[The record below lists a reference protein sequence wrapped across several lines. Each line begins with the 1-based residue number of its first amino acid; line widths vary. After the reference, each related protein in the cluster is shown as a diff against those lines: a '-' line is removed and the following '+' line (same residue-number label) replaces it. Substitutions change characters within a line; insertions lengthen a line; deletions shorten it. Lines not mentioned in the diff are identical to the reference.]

1 MNNINHIK
9 LIFITFFF
17 IFLSTISKSEVKIA
31 FIEMDTIMKES
42 SSGKSLIQQLNKLDN
57 NNKKYFKETKKKLSL
72 EKNKIN
78 SQKNIL
84 SESEYNQKVA
94 SLNKEFEIFQDVGK
108 KKIELLKTKRNMG
121 MKQILDKLNILLSE
135 YSKKNELSFIIDQK
149 KYYNWKGR
157 SKCYE

>member
-57 NNKKYFKETKKKLSL
+57 NNKKYFKETKKNYL
-72 EKNKIN
+72 
-78 SQKNIL
+78 
-84 SESEYNQKVA
+84 
-94 SLNKEFEIFQDVGK
+94 
-108 KKIELLKTKRNMG
+108 
-121 MKQILDKLNILLSE
+121 
-135 YSKKNELSFIIDQK
+135 
-149 KYYNWKGR
+149 
-157 SKCYE
+157 

>member
-72 EKNKIN
+72 EK
-78 SQKNIL
+78 
-84 SESEYNQKVA
+84 
-94 SLNKEFEIFQDVGK
+94 
-108 KKIELLKTKRNMG
+108 
-121 MKQILDKLNILLSE
+121 
-135 YSKKNELSFIIDQK
+135 KKNYFIK
-149 KYYNWKGR
+149 KYFI
-157 SKCYE
+157 